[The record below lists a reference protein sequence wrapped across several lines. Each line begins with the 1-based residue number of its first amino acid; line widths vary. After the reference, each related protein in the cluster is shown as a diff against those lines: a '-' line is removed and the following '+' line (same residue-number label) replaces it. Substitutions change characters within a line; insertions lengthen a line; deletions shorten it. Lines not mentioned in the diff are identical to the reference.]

1 MSCLIQYQRL
11 ENQSPYLIQGFGAVL
26 FLIAVVHHGTEF
38 YVLSQL
44 AGPLVAILLDGLPA
58 LTLAYAGYWLSG
70 TDLPPEGRWRACIW
84 CFVGATLFAVVM
96 GLSMV
101 VRAFEGRV
109 VGEALFPLLIAA
121 EAGGIAG
128 VTAGYYTGR
137 ARVETRRAQTVSD
150 ALGFVNDLIRHDLRN
165 DLNVIQGHADLIKAS
180 AGSVDTETDVDTPSI
195 IAEKADEA
203 LTRIETTSV
212 VAQTLTGDAD
222 FGQVDLAA
230 ITAEMA
236 TQIENSYNLPV
247 TTEIPDRAP
256 VTANNGLRSV
266 ADNLLENAAEH
277 NDADDPQMRVTVEIN
292 AETTRLRIA
301 DNGPGVSDV
310 NKKRIFN
317 PQSGENNTGGLS
329 LVQVL
334 VKKYGGKVWIEDNEP
349 RGSIFI
355 VELPRPDAE
364 QV

>member
-1 MSCLIQYQRL
+1 MQYQRL
-11 ENQSPYLIQGFGAVL
+11 KNLSPYLIQGFGAVL
-26 FLIAVVHHGTEF
+26 LLIAVVHHGTEF
-38 YVLSQL
+38 YALSHP

-58 LTLAYAGYWLSG
+58 LALVYAGYWISG

-96 GLSMV
+96 GLSFL

-137 ARVETRRAQTVSD
+137 ARVEARRAQTVSD
-150 ALGFVNDLIRHDLRN
+150 ALGFVNNLIRHDLRN
-165 DLNVIQGHADLIKAS
+165 DLNVIQGHADLIEAS
-180 AGSVDTETDVDTPSI
+180 AGAGSVDTETDVDSPSI
-195 IAEKADEA
+195 IAEKTDEA
-203 LTRIETTSV
+203 LTRIETTGA

-222 FGQVDLAA
+222 HGRVDLAA

-236 TQIENSYNLPV
+236 TQIENSYDLPV

-266 ADNLLENAAEH
+266 VDNLLENAAEH
-277 NDADDPQMRVTVEIN
+277 NDADDPQMRVTVETN
-292 AETTRLRIA
+292 PETTRLRIA
-301 DNGPGVSDV
+301 DNGPGISDT
-310 NKKRIFN
+310 NKKRILN
-317 PQSGENNTGGLS
+317 CQSGENNTGGLS

-334 VKKYGGKVWIEDNEP
+334 VEKYGGRVWIEDNEP

-355 VELPRPDAE
+355 MELPRPDA
-364 QV
+364 